1 MEAPGILP
9 NGFQKI
15 LNTLIKQFLL
25 NVCFM
30 SDTMA
35 VVVYEGTKQTKNL
48 PDGVS
53 ILKVLPSSGLET
65 QGGSD
70 TCQTL
75 NWCNIICAIFIIALC
90 ACLEALLMLDLKD

>member
-1 MEAPGILP
+1 MITIKTPQQLQNPFIDVDTWNKGYCDKKSPVEAPGILP

-48 PDGVS
+48 PDGV
-53 ILKVLPSSGLET
+53 KVLE
-65 QGGSD
+65 
-70 TCQTL
+70 
-75 NWCNIICAIFIIALC
+75 
-90 ACLEALLMLDLKD
+90 E